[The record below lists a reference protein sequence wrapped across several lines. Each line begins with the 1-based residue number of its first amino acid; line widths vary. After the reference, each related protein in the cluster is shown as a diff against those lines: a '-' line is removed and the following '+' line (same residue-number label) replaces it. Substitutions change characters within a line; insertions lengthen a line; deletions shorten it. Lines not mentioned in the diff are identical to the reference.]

1 MTVFVPGN
9 RVDLLRTGDEY
20 FPALEAAIAAARRE
34 VRVETYI
41 FEDDPTGRRVAQALA
56 DAARRGVA
64 VRVLVD
70 GFGAANQIGRA
81 HV

>member
-1 MTVFVPGN
+1 MTVFFPGN

-41 FEDDPTGRRVAQALA
+41 FEDDPTGRRVAT
-56 DAARRGVA
+56 RSVPGSPRGQ
-64 VRVLVD
+64 RER
-70 GFGAANQIGRA
+70 GCREP
-81 HV
+81 